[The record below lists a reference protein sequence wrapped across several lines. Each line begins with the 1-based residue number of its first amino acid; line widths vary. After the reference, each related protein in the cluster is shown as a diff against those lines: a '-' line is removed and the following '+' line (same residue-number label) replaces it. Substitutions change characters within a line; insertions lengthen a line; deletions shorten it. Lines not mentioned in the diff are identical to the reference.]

1 MKRVSFPSRIDV
13 TTLQVKRELTLD
25 LSHTL
30 HTVVSGQD
38 RVGRSVDT
46 VSSPVLTPHVPTED
60 TVTDGLSD
68 VSTQHGV
75 SGGSVLRSL
84 LLVDEAGPGSVSGTV
99 ADEDYKRKGAR
110 AKSVSGARSSNL
122 LKERNLPMVE
132 VTARLE

>member
-1 MKRVSFPSRIDV
+1 V

-60 TVTDGLSD
+60 TVTDGLAD

-75 SGGSVLRSL
+75 SGGSVLRGL
-84 LLVDEAGPGSVSGTV
+84 LLVNEAGSSSVSGTV
-99 ADEDYKRKGAR
+99 ADEDCKEESAR
-110 AKSVSGARSSNL
+110 GSNQ
-122 LKERNLPMVE
+122 RQRHIDCQVW
-132 VTARLE
+132 V